1 MRNFLLNTLTRHVG
15 TQPHPILQLNGVA
28 CLMMRK
34 RNPIGCSSASR
45 DDNAVAISLQTPS
58 RDPSESH
65 RTTRT
70 RQEESNQEEPDDA
83 ASLTNHKVI
92 VRRQPA
98 STNGENSPFTGT
110 PTTSNQEPHLSG
122 SHHWMSEGAGGRPT
136 ASALPHYLLDL
147 IARVTTISVRAQ
159 KITDLPVEP

>member
-98 STNGENSPFTGT
+98 STHRFGT
-110 PTTSNQEPHLSG
+110 APLPPGPHRP
-122 SHHWMSEGAGGRPT
+122 SHHHLRPRPEDHRPPCR
-136 ASALPHYLLDL
+136 ALNPSLFHITQLDPKNLDNPHYNLD
-147 IARVTTISVRAQ
+147 IS
-159 KITDLPVEP
+159 DFNNS